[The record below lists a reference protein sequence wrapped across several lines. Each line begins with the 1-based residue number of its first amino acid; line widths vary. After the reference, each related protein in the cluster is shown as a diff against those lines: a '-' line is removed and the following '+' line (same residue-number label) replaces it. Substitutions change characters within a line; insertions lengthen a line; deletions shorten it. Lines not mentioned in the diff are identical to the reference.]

1 MSDFHF
7 PEWRREMEKAIERAE
22 PIPIRVLLDQAE
34 RGFEEL
40 ERDRDDLQG
49 MWDTGDREVE
59 SDAPAGEPA

>member
-1 MSDFHF
+1 MCNFHF

-40 ERDRDDLQG
+40 QHERDDAHAL
-49 MWDTGDREVE
+49 WDNADPGEATP
-59 SDAPAGEPA
+59 SAGEPT

>member
-34 RGFEEL
+34 RRFEEL
-40 ERDRDDLQG
+40 RHERDDLQG
-49 MWDTGDREVE
+49 MWDNPKPD
-59 SDAPAGEPA
+59 DAPDMEGGPA

>member
-1 MSDFHF
+1 MPDFHF

-40 ERDRDDLQG
+40 RRERDD
-49 MWDTGDREVE
+49 MHAIWDNADPRE
-59 SDAPAGEPA
+59 PTPTAGEPA